1 MRITS
6 VEESGYELQLYSN
19 GVGIVGLKCPAGFT
33 WDRGAC
39 ILQVARDLRN
49 FLLRGVQV
57 TLCNGR
63 FDFHNS
69 DDPEALRAHLTAW
82 GTKGKSVEDVEDEI
96 IKWLKDQPKKSTVTL
111 DTWECNGYRII
122 RMPFVPSGTFRI
134 YSTSGFDAD
143 RETLTEAL
151 NYARRNS

>member
-1 MRITS
+1 MRIKE
-6 VEESGYELQLYSN
+6 VEESGYKL
-19 GVGIVGLKCPAGFT
+19 IVEGTRVTFKDKGCLGFQF
-33 WDRGAC
+33 DRGAC

-82 GTKGKSVEDVEDEI
+82 GTKGKTVEEVEDEI

-122 RMPFVPSGTFRI
+122 KVHFDL
-134 YSTSGFDAD
+134 STHNYYVYKGG
-143 RETLTEAL
+143 RLQLCTPNLQEAL
-151 NYARRNS
+151 KSCQ